1 MDVATEATEATEK
14 TMEDAEE
21 VTAATADP
29 VVLGQSKRHVKVTL
43 TRYL

>member
-1 MDVATEATEATEK
+1 MGQKIYGTKEATEAIDEAREK

-29 VVLGQSKRHVKVTL
+29 DKARGASKL
-43 TRYL
+43 L